1 MSVVAELI
9 GHERDHD
16 TTTGST
22 NSNSKVLLVD
32 QDPISRHVLTEILRR
47 ERQEVVAADRD
58 DIKALMPL
66 SAGAGIVIMSLGPE
80 ESIPASVKDLAV
92 HLDKRVL
99 LIASRWSRQRLD
111 YAFAAGAAGCLVKEP
126 SMSNLPGAVQAVRAG
141 LSVMSPAI
149 HKRLAVKERALRRS
163 ARTAGSG
170 EIPVNRLL
178 EMLTERERQVLHL
191 LAEGWSNAEVA
202 TQLLISPTTVKS
214 HVSNALSKLGVR
226 NRIQAVLLVRSA
238 MDDGVSLA
246 VA

>member
-47 ERQEVVAADRD
+47 ERQEVVASDRD
-58 DIKALMPL
+58 DIKVLMPL

-111 YAFAAGAAGCLVKEP
+111 YAFAA
-126 SMSNLPGAVQAVRAG
+126 
-141 LSVMSPAI
+141 
-149 HKRLAVKERALRRS
+149 
-163 ARTAGSG
+163 
-170 EIPVNRLL
+170 
-178 EMLTERERQVLHL
+178 
-191 LAEGWSNAEVA
+191 
-202 TQLLISPTTVKS
+202 
-214 HVSNALSKLGVR
+214 
-226 NRIQAVLLVRSA
+226 
-238 MDDGVSLA
+238 
-246 VA
+246 

>member
-9 GHERDHD
+9 GRERDRG
-16 TTTGST
+16 TTTSST
-22 NSNSKVLLVD
+22 NSRVLLVD
-32 QDPISRHVLTEILRR
+32 RDPISRHVLTEILRR
-47 ERQEVVAADRD
+47 ERLEVIASERD
-58 DIKALMPL
+58 DIEALTPM
-66 SAGAGIVIMSLGPE
+66 SAGAEIVIMSLGPE
-80 ESIPASVKDLAV
+80 ERIPSCVKELAV
-92 HLDKRVL
+92 HLDKQVL

-111 YAFAAGAAGCLVKEP
+111 YAFAAGTAGCLVKEP

-141 LSVMSPAI
+141 LSVISPAI

-163 ARTAGSG
+163 ARAGGSG

-238 MDDGVSLA
+238 MDDGASLA
-246 VA
+246 LA